1 MIIITVDIVGL
12 AGNIAQIDHPHRQ
25 NGQDMSDS
33 VTPAPDLDHRL
44 IAALRQ
50 NARASIT
57 ELAHQI
63 GASRGTVRARLDL
76 LVAQGRIRRFTI
88 ETDVDVEGE
97 VRAVM
102 MIELQGRMSRTVIRT
117 LQKIPEVATIHST
130 NGTWDLVVEIRTDSL
145 VSFDRVLHEVRSAPG
160 VLNSETSLLLAR
172 VTA

>member
-1 MIIITVDIVGL
+1 M
-12 AGNIAQIDHPHRQ
+12 AANIAQYDRSGRQ
-25 NGQDMSDS
+25 NGQSMSDS
-33 VTPAPDLDHRL
+33 VAPAPDLDHRL

-57 ELAHQI
+57 ELAHQV
-63 GASRGTVRARLDL
+63 GASRGTVRTRLDV

-130 NGTWDLVVEIRTDSL
+130 NGAWDLVVEIRSDSL
-145 VSFDRVLHEVRSAPG
+145 VSFDRVLHAVREVPG
-160 VLNSETSLLLAR
+160 VLNSETSLLLSR